1 MNKPIVHYRGK
12 AQPWHSNTA
21 LLFPI
26 DHPNH
31 KPGHSISNNHIARTS
46 SIVEWDRKT
55 GRIETLN
62 TIYVPEETSSTPKE

>member
-1 MNKPIVHYRGK
+1 MNKPIVHYRGE
-12 AQPWHSNTA
+12 AQPYYANTA
-21 LLFPI
+21 ILVPL

-46 SIVEWDRKT
+46 SIVNWNHET

-62 TIYVPEETSSTPKE
+62 TIYVPEEPSSTPKE